1 MVFLVSRD
9 CCMALLAVPCV
20 CLQFVI
26 AAFPDHTRL
35 LFCQF
40 TPFLKDPVLDD
51 ATAVG
56 VLL

>member
-1 MVFLVSRD
+1 MSRD
-9 CCMALLAVPCV
+9 CCMALLEVPWV

-26 AAFPDHTRL
+26 AVFPDHTRL

-51 ATAVG
+51 TTAVG
-56 VLL
+56 VPL